1 LIRRLNNMK
10 YFLIIMT
17 LITMVSIFKTI
28 IHIGKLTTAKEIID
42 KTIADKMKTPTDKKC
57 WKVAFIIIMILPL
70 LYILLCANFI
80 NTFIFSIVCF
90 AYATWSIY
98 DANDWIKYVDKNIIS
113 KTLDSKIYKLISI
126 PIDLSFAIY
135 MLYQLFLKW

>member
-1 LIRRLNNMK
+1 MK

-28 IHIGKLTTAKEIID
+28 IHINKMETTKEVINR
-42 KTIADKMKTPTDKKC
+42 TIMDKMKTPDDKKY
-57 WKVAFIIIMILPL
+57 WKIAFIIIMIVPL
-70 LYILLCANFI
+70 LYILLCANYI